1 MWLKA
6 RELLKLRQGQGEPEE
21 EERALANDVDSPI
34 KIKRQKITM
43 MLNDGNEASAASG
56 DEDLELSC
64 SGLTLTPA
72 TPQLTAGKSQSKNT
86 PLSSKTRSRRGT
98 KLQFQAPQ
106 DEPPCSSQSS
116 EQSVASS
123 AALDA
128 LERSSFVRQ
137 LDSVNSGRNSHDLS
151 FGLTNATLDN
161 TFGFKVNLENLQQA
175 KADIEV
181 SFIFKNQGLVKN
193 DFNLISY

>member
-6 RELLKLRQGQGEPEE
+6 RELLRQRQGGADED
-21 EERALANDVDSPI
+21 RVVSNDVDSPI

-43 MLNDGNEASAASG
+43 MLNEADGDAASD
-56 DEDLELSC
+56 DEAEISC
-64 SGLTLTPA
+64 SDLTLTPMSQTQ
-72 TPQLTAGKSQSKNT
+72 TPASKAASRET
-86 PLSSKTRSRRGT
+86 PLSSKLRSRRGL
-98 KLQFQAPQ
+98 KLQFQAAAAAGAAAQ
-106 DEPPCSSQSS
+106 DGEATLASSQSS

-123 AALDA
+123 AALEE

-137 LDSVNSGRNSHDLS
+137 LDSLSNGRNSHDLS
-151 FGLTNATLDN
+151 FGLAHATLDN

-181 SFIFKNQGLVKN
+181 S
-193 DFNLISY
+193 